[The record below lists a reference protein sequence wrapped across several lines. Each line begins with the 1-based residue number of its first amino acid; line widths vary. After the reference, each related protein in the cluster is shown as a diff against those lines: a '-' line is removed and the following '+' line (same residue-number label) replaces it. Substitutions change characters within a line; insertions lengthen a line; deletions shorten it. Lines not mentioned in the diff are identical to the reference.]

1 MTEPPISAN
10 NTRNRIL
17 KAAAEIIAE
26 KGYTRTTTRAIAKAA
41 GVNEVTIFR
50 HFGSKR
56 NLFSEMINQHSA
68 LPDLTDIIE
77 SQLTGDYRQ
86 DLLHLGSVFFMTI
99 TARKEALRLM
109 LCEAKE
115 LPEVREVAVKIPDQ
129 LRLVL
134 TGYFQKKIETGY
146 LRKLNPEVMA
156 QGFLGMFFSY
166 GIARDMLG
174 ASIAPEVS
182 QEALIAQF
190 VDIFVAGTLEQ

>member
-86 DLLHLGSVFFMTI
+86 DLLQLGSVFFMTI